1 VPRSFLIGIVTLGA
15 ALISTKPLVIIDKEY
30 VKGYKCLDFLVFS
43 LIENKEVDKPL
54 ILVYKIKDL

>member
-30 VKGYKCLDFLVFS
+30 RNEYIFKKM
-43 LIENKEVDKPL
+43 
-54 ILVYKIKDL
+54 ILTF